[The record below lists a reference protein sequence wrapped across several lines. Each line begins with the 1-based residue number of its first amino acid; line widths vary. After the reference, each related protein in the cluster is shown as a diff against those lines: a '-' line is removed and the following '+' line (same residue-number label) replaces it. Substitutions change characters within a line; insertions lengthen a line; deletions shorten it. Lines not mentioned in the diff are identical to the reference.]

1 MSNDNEK
8 DTIERMLY
16 GTPSKEPAEMSKE
29 DRERL
34 KEYYYSLARIGA
46 DSVAE
51 LIEKAEAG
59 DAEAKE
65 RLAIIGDEDQIKEL
79 TEHFKDL
86 RKAIEDYVE
95 ENGAPEPVADVITV
109 RPKQFITP
117 VDKISNKAFE
127 GVLNNPEL
135 LPVAMERR
143 GSKKDITTMVSINF
157 DEAQAHGLII
167 RGRKELTAYD
177 REIHDAITSL
187 YIDGANEYIT
197 TSMIYQTITGNTGD
211 WRRLTPK
218 ASQAI
223 SESITKLMYSRLIID
238 ATEEAQ
244 AFYKGLK
251 LSKDSPLLPAERVT
265 ATLNGQVQECVH
277 ILKAPPLYEYAEAK
291 GQLGR
296 VELKLL
302 NSPINKNEEI
312 ITLQGYLMRRILSI
326 KGSSKLSPSI
336 VYETIYKQIDVS
348 AETPGALRKKKTKVR
363 GQVKQILDYWK
374 QEGFIKG
381 YVENK
386 HGQEIYSVTI
396 RY

>member
-1 MSNDNEK
+1 M
-8 DTIERMLY
+8 
-16 GTPSKEPAEMSKE
+16 KE
-29 DRERL
+29 DGFIGVTGLEL
-34 KEYYYSLARIGA
+34 EALIISASEGNDKAQDAIDFLTQGTEGKEAVKTTA
-46 DSVAE
+46 DYLLMQE
-51 LIEKAEAG
+51 ELNKLLIES
-59 DAEAKE
+59 
-65 RLAIIGDEDQIKEL
+65 
-79 TEHFKDL
+79 KDL
-86 RKAIEDYVE
+86 KADPKALQEILKKIDSFKKKPLLE
-95 ENGAPEPVADVITV
+95 ISTT
-109 RPKQFITP
+109 RPKQFVTSI
-117 VDKISNKAFE
+117 DKVSNKAFE

-157 DEAQAHGLII
+157 DEAQADGLSI

-187 YIDGANEYIT
+187 YVDGANEYIT
-197 TSMIYQTITGNTGD
+197 TNMIYQTITGSTGVK
-211 WRRLTPK
+211 RGLTPK

-223 SESITKLMYSRLIID
+223 SDSITKLMYSRLIID

-265 ATLNGQVQECVH
+265 AILNGQVQECVH
-277 ILKAPPLYEYAEAK
+277 VLKTPPLYEYAEAK
-291 GQLGR
+291 GQIGR

-336 VYETIYKQIDVS
+336 VYETIYKQIDVT
-348 AETPGALRKKKTKVR
+348 AETPGALRKKKAKVR
-363 GQVKQILDYWK
+363 EQVKKILEYWK
-374 QEGFIKG
+374 KEGFIKG

-386 HGQEIYSVTI
+386 HGQEVYSVTI